1 VCNPDN
7 QGRPTVIDTYSI
19 PVLVP
24 PITVA
29 AVGNTLCKYL
39 ILEARYDYALTIMIA
54 SYVMCGV
61 GLLVACG
68 LMVIYFQR
76 LAIHRLPPRE
86 VIVSTFLPLGPCG
99 QGGYSLVELVS
110 NMAHFACATCARAH
124 PAFSCLAR
132 VVALSTCSL
141 YSHKRTRTVQVFRS
155 WLNWVTPCW
164 GLV

>member
-1 VCNPDN
+1 MLLVVMFTQHNHTPEAL
-7 QGRPTVIDTYSI
+7 TAAWLL
-19 PVLVP
+19 PVGERQHLEFESRLGTDCTDSLRTLVP
-24 PITVA
+24 PITIA
-29 AVGNTLCKYL
+29 AVGSTLCRYL
-39 ILEARYDYALTIMIA
+39 ILDARYDYALTVLIA

-110 NMAHFACATCARAH
+110 ECAQKQKET
-124 PAFSCLAR
+124 
-132 VVALSTCSL
+132 
-141 YSHKRTRTVQVFRS
+141 
-155 WLNWVTPCW
+155 
-164 GLV
+164 